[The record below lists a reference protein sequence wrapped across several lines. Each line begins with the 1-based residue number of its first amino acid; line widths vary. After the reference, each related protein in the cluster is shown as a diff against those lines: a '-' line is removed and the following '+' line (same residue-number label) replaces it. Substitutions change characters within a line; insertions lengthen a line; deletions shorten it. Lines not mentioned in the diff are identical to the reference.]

1 MDKQLLRDLIWHRA
15 KAVEGHDATKR
26 RKDMAGAWIEW
37 DQFETED
44 EYGWRV
50 SPLIPLSKGG
60 SMDWMALIPLHW
72 RNAQSRGE
80 DFPRYTTII
89 SSEGD
94 TNAPIEKNW
103 NFLKELSHG

>member
-1 MDKQLLRDLIWHRA
+1 MDKQLLRDFIWHRA
-15 KAVEGHDATKR
+15 QAVEGYDSDLR

-72 RNAQSRGE
+72 QNAQSRGD

>member
-15 KAVEGHDATKR
+15 KVVEGYDANKR

-72 RNAQSRGE
+72 KNAQSRGE

-103 NFLKELSHG
+103 NFLKELTT

>member
-15 KAVEGHDATKR
+15 KVVEGYDANKR

-37 DQFETED
+37 DQFETQD

-60 SMDWMALIPLHW
+60 SMNWMALIPLHW
-72 RNAQSRGE
+72 QNAQSRGE
-80 DFPRYTTII
+80 DFRRYTTIV
-89 SSEGD
+89 SSNGD
-94 TNAPIEKNW
+94 TNAQIEKHW
-103 NFLKELSHG
+103 DFLKELTT